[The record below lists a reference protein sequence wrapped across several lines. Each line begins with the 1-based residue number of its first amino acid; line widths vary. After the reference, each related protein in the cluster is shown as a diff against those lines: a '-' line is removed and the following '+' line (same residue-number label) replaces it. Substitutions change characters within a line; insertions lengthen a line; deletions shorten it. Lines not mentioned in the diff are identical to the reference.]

1 MCACSRTPRFAPCL
15 PTALGKYA
23 TGQAYTLP
31 SATYTVPDVPI
42 VQGGRLDGLYSA
54 ELNGA
59 RLPPYHRVDLG
70 VKRLGS
76 FIGVA
81 DYELQLQVIN
91 VYSRRNVWFP
101 VFDFDEVPVGVEY
114 VRQLPILPNVSL
126 SLDF

>member
-1 MCACSRTPRFAPCL
+1 MLRQKGR
-15 PTALGKYA
+15 
-23 TGQAYTLP
+23 
-31 SATYTVPDVPI
+31 PDLTENVNDQSLFNQ
-42 VQGGRLDGLYSA
+42 VVRGG